1 MPTYTIGG
9 KKITTSQELSD
20 DQIDEIAQEEG
31 LLPEKPQQREQSFGG
46 HVAPYESSFGDYA
59 KAFAEGVGN
68 VVAGGVKGASNI
80 GSTLL
85 RPFETGAENKERRK
99 TIEQALES
107 LGASPSGLPFKGG
120 ELAAETAGTMG
131 APGALRRLGITGLS
145 RFAPAAIPAVT
156 RALSNIPPRLLQYGQ
171 EIVGGATEGG
181 IQAGLVDPSQAK
193 TGAEIGGSIRAA
205 LPVATGIGR
214 MLGAQGNSL
223 AGQIGQAGDA
233 FMDWLGGRSRAG
245 TILREAAGNQRPAV
259 EAALRQ
265 SPGVPSAEA
274 AANVLSPEFQALGQ
288 VARQAE
294 PRRYSARD
302 LATRDRHLGILQ
314 RLAGGGTQTETRE
327 MRDFARQQLNDLTSP
342 MREEVLDRANV
353 MGTVGREYQRRID
366 QARQTSTE
374 AVDRVRRMMGAQQST
389 TRYGTPQTN
398 VRPNMVEERSTQDM
412 LPEPSLHISN
422 QYMSELRSAA
432 DRYAREAADQS
443 LAAGGQARG
452 YERRLQELRDMG
464 LQELNVGQVIG
475 NIMQRANSPG
485 IRANPVYV
493 ETLTDVSESLLRG
506 MQANGGVIHPQDLY
520 ELRKSGINQII
531 NRVLSKYGMNPDTES
546 KVVAQLLGD
555 IKPQIDRAISQA
567 SGSQGWVNYLNRYSQ
582 GARAIDQRAM
592 ASQLLDLYQT
602 NPGQFLSVVEGNE
615 PKIVEKLF
623 GPGHYSLQEMMTPQ
637 QLREVRS
644 IANDLRRTQYMRNQ
658 AMGRTTEFG
667 GIESGMPA
675 LQTIIERNRPAV
687 TRLMGLFG
695 PKGKGIEAMVDMV
708 RNQISDQTR
717 QDLLAA
723 AANSTTALELM
734 QRMPSSSVQE
744 FLQAIAPAAETA
756 TRVGLSQ

>member
-9 KKITTSQELSD
+9 KKITTSQELND
-20 DQIDEIAQEEG
+20 DQIDEIAREEG
-31 LLPEKPQQREQSFGG
+31 LLPETPEQRKQSFDG

-131 APGALRRLGITGLS
+131 APGALQSLGITGLS

-171 EIVGGATEGG
+171 EIVGGATSGG

-193 TGAEIGGSIRAA
+193 TGAAIGGGINAA

-294 PRRYSARD
+294 PGRYSARD

-327 MRDFARQQLNDLTSP
+327 MRDFARQQLN
-342 MREEVLDRANV
+342 EVTGAERDESLERASV
-353 MGTVGREYQRRID
+353 MGTVGREYQRLID
-366 QARQTSTE
+366 QAREASTA
-374 AVDRVRRMMGAQQST
+374 AVNRVRRMMQAQQT
-389 TRYGTPQTN
+389 TREVGAS
-398 VRPNMVEERSTQDM
+398 VRPRDQSLYDVEGYRAEPWAGLPIANSYMDQLRVHAER
-412 LPEPSLHISN
+412 
-422 QYMSELRSAA
+422 AA
-432 DRYAREAADQS
+432 SEAADAS
-443 LAAGGQARG
+443 LAAGSQARG
-452 YERRLQELRDMG
+452 YENRLQELRDMG
-464 LQELNVGQVIG
+464 LQELNVSQIIR
-475 NIMQRANSPG
+475 NIMRTANSPG

-493 ETLTDVSESLLRG
+493 ETLTDVAESMFAGVRAG
-506 MQANGGVIHPQDLY
+506 GGVMHPLDLY

-531 NRVLSKYGMNPDTES
+531 NKVLSKYGMNPDTES
-546 KVVAQLLGD
+546 KMVAQLLGD
-555 IKPQIDRAISQA
+555 IRPQIDRAITQA
-567 SGSQGWVNYLNRYSQ
+567 AGSRGWINYLNRYSQ
-582 GARAIDQRAM
+582 GARAIDQREM

-602 NPGQFLSVVEGNE
+602 DPGQFLSIVEGNE
-615 PKIVEKLF
+615 DKIVEKLF

-675 LQTIIERNRPAV
+675 LQTILENNRPAV
-687 TRLMGLFG
+687 TRLMGLIG

-734 QRMPSSSVQE
+734 QRMPSSSVRE

>member
-1 MPTYTIGG
+1 
-9 KKITTSQELSD
+9 
-20 DQIDEIAQEEG
+20 
-31 LLPEKPQQREQSFGG
+31 
-46 HVAPYESSFGDYA
+46 
-59 KAFAEGVGN
+59 
-68 VVAGGVKGASNI
+68 
-80 GSTLL
+80 
-85 RPFETGAENKERRK
+85 
-99 TIEQALES
+99 
-107 LGASPSGLPFKGG
+107 
-120 ELAAETAGTMG
+120 MG
-131 APGALRRLGITGLS
+131 AAGALRRLGITGLS

-214 MLGAQGNSL
+214 MLGAQGTSL

-245 TILREAAGNQRPAV
+245 NILREATGNQRPAV

-294 PRRYSARD
+294 PGRYSARD

-374 AVDRVRRMMGAQQST
+374 AVDRVRRMTQAQQT
-389 TRYGTPQTN
+389 TREVGAS
-398 VRPNMVEERSTQDM
+398 VRPRDQSLYDVEGYRAERWAG
-412 LPEPSLHISN
+412 LPIANS
-422 QYMSELRSAA
+422 YMDQLRIRAERAA
-432 DRYAREAADQS
+432 SEAADAS

-452 YERRLQELRDMG
+452 YESRLQELRDLG

-475 NIMQRANSPG
+475 NISRMANSPG

-506 MQANGGVIHPQDLY
+506 MQANGGVIHPRDLD
-520 ELRKSGINQII
+520 ELRKSGLNQII

-546 KVVAQLLGD
+546 KVVAQLLRD
-555 IKPQIDRAISQA
+555 IKPQINEAINRAA
-567 SGSQGWVNYLNRYSQ
+567 GSRGYVDYLNRYSQ
-582 GARAIDQRAM
+582 GARAIDQRKM
-592 ASQLLDLYQT
+592 ASQLMDLYET
-602 NPGQFLSVVEGNE
+602 NPNQFLSIVEGNE

-637 QLREVRS
+637 QLREIRS

-675 LQTIIERNRPAV
+675 LQTILENNRPAV
-687 TRLMGLFG
+687 TRLMGLIG

-723 AANSTTALELM
+723 AADSTTALELM
-734 QRMPSSSVQE
+734 QRMPSTSVQE
-744 FLQAIAPAAETA
+744 FLRAIAPAVETGI
-756 TRVGLSQ
+756 RVEGSK

>member
-9 KKITTSQELSD
+9 KKITTSQELND
-20 DQIDEIAQEEG
+20 DQIDEIAREEG
-31 LLPEKPQQREQSFGG
+31 LLPETPEQREQSLDG
-46 HVAPYESSFGDYA
+46 HVAPYESNFGDYA
-59 KAFAEGVGN
+59 KEFARSVGN

-80 GSTLL
+80 GATVM
-85 RPFETGAENKERRK
+85 RPLETGAENKERRK
-99 TIEQALES
+99 TITQALES

-171 EIVGGATEGG
+171 EIVGGATSGG

-193 TGAEIGGSIRAA
+193 TGAVIGGGTNAA

-245 TILREAAGNQRPAV
+245 NILREAAGNQRPAV

-294 PRRYSARD
+294 PGRYSARD

-353 MGTVGREYQRRID
+353 MGTVGREYQRLID

-374 AVDRVRRMMGAQQST
+374 AVDRVRRMTQAQQT
-389 TRYGTPQTN
+389 TREVGAS
-398 VRPNMVEERSTQDM
+398 VRPRDQSLYDVEGYRAEPWAGLPIANSYMDQLRIRAER
-412 LPEPSLHISN
+412 
-422 QYMSELRSAA
+422 AA
-432 DRYAREAADQS
+432 SEAADAS
-443 LAAGGQARG
+443 LAAGGQARA
-452 YERRLQELRDMG
+452 YENRLQELRDMG

-475 NIMQRANSPG
+475 NIMQRASSPG

-493 ETLTDVSESLLRG
+493 ETLTDISESMLRG
-506 MQANGGVIHPQDLY
+506 MQANGGVIHPRDLD

-546 KVVAQLLGD
+546 KVVAQLLRD
-555 IKPQIDRAISQA
+555 IKPQIDEAINRAA
-567 SGSQGWVNYLNRYSQ
+567 GSRGYIDYLNRYSQ
-582 GARAIDQRAM
+582 GARAIDQRKM
-592 ASQLLDLYQT
+592 ASQLMDLYES
-602 NPGQFLSVVEGNE
+602 NPNQFLRIVEGNE
-615 PKIVEKLF
+615 PKIVEQLF

-658 AMGRTTEFG
+658 ATGRTTEFG

-675 LQTIIERNRPAV
+675 LQTIIENNRPAV
-687 TRLMGLFG
+687 TRLMGFFG
-695 PKGKGIEAMVDMV
+695 LKGRGIEALVDMV
-708 RNQISDQTR
+708 RNDISEQTR

-723 AANSTTALELM
+723 AADSTTALELM
-734 QRMPSSSVQE
+734 QRMPSTSVQE
-744 FLQAIAPAAETA
+744 FLRAIAPAVETGI
-756 TRVGLSQ
+756 RVEGSK